1 MRLEKQRR
9 HCLINKISQDLRN
22 YLQLTVLR
30 AGQSAFMTA
39 LGRLFAL
46 LLWKSLTQK
55 FVVSCRTAG
64 FLSDR
69 DVMTCSDTVLKGT

>member
-1 MRLEKQRR
+1 MSILQVPVV
-9 HCLINKISQDLRN
+9 SQESRY
-22 YLQLTVLR
+22 YLKLTVLR

-64 FLSDR
+64 FLSES
-69 DVMTCSDTVLKGT
+69 DVITCSDTELKGT